1 MKWGRDTV
9 VLICVFPMLANL
21 DTAVF
26 KVFTTLVQ
34 ISVVFCLGKQVLS
47 LLNKKKREKKI
58 CAYVFPYMIL
68 SLYAYA

>member
-1 MKWGRDTV
+1 
-9 VLICVFPMLANL
+9 MLANL

-47 LLNKKKREKKI
+47 LLNKKKREEKKS